1 MAPAPRVLW
10 LVPPAP
16 DAMQRAP
23 WFADLPVPVLER
35 MRPKVLARCGHQGL
49 LERPEAVLAA
59 TLETTAAWAP

>member
-1 MAPAPRVLW
+1 
-10 LVPPAP
+10 
-16 DAMQRAP
+16 MQRAP